1 MERHPCRESRY
12 EAKALRCVQRDR
24 CLNFLPRQRDKQNDT
39 IVSRNTHMQAT
50 RHDAGQESRG
60 QIQKTLWVSQ
70 GNDDSHPAVVLG
82 KVDEALGAHSV
93 A

>member
-1 MERHPCRESRY
+1 
-12 EAKALRCVQRDR
+12 
-24 CLNFLPRQRDKQNDT
+24 
-39 IVSRNTHMQAT
+39 MQAT